1 MDPTWLDRLD
11 EAFENKLRLGI
22 VSALIS
28 VESMDFGMMKKVT
41 GGTDGNIS
49 IQSRKLEDMG
59 YITAVKSFVDRKPK
73 TTYTLTKQGREAFHA
88 YVRLL
93 EAVLKGK

>member
-11 EAFENKLRLGI
+11 EAFENKLRLAI
-22 VSALIS
+22 VSALVS
-28 VESMDFGMMKKVT
+28 VESMDFAMLKRVT

-59 YITAVKSFVDRKPK
+59 YITLTKSFVDRKPK
-73 TTYTLTKQGREAFHA
+73 TTYRLTPGGREAFLA

-93 EAVLKGK
+93 EGVLRGE